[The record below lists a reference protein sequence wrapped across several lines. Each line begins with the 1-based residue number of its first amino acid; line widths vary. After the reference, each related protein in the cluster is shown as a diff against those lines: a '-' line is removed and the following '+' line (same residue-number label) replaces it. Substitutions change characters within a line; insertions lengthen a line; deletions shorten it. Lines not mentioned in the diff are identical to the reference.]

1 MKFNLIWEKTPPE
14 LTQAEKSLL
23 AREIVWI
30 ESMSEDASDL
40 VAHILL
46 LGDTET
52 GPSITMY
59 GKKDNT
65 DDLFLSYSKKTK
77 WQVLTDDVEEC

>member
-1 MKFNLIWEKTPPE
+1 MKFNLIWDTNPPE
-14 LTQAEKSLL
+14 LTEAEKSLL
-23 AREIVWI
+23 AREIVWV

-40 VAHILL
+40 VAHMLL

-77 WQVLTDDVEEC
+77 WLTLTDDTEQC

>member
-1 MKFNLIWEKTPPE
+1 MKFNLIWETNPPE
-14 LTQAEKSLL
+14 LTEAEKSLL

-30 ESMSEDASDL
+30 ESMSEDASTL
-40 VAHILL
+40 VAHMLL

-59 GKKDNT
+59 GKQDNV
-65 DDLFLSYSKKTK
+65 DDLFLAYSKKTK
-77 WQVLTDDVEEC
+77 WRVLTDETE

>member
-1 MKFNLIWEKTPPE
+1 MKFNLIWETNPPE
-14 LTQAEKSLL
+14 LTEAQKSLL

-40 VAHILL
+40 VAHMLL
-46 LGDTET
+46 LDDTET

-59 GKKDNT
+59 GKKDNPN
-65 DDLFLSYSKKTK
+65 DLFLTYSKKTK
-77 WQVLTDDVEEC
+77 GRVLTDETE

>member
-1 MKFNLIWEKTPPE
+1 MKFNLIWETNPPE
-14 LTQAEKSLL
+14 LTESQKSLL

-40 VAHILL
+40 VAHMLL

-65 DDLFLSYSKKTK
+65 DNLFLAYSKKTK
-77 WQVLTDDVEEC
+77 WRVLTDELE

>member
-1 MKFNLIWEKTPPE
+1 MKFNLIWETNPPE
-14 LTQAEKSLL
+14 LTESEKSLL

-30 ESMSEDASDL
+30 ESMSDDASDL

-46 LGDTET
+46 LTDVET

-59 GKKDNT
+59 GKKDNA
-65 DDLFLSYSKKTK
+65 DDLFLAYSKKTK

>member
-1 MKFNLIWEKTPPE
+1 MKFNLIWESNPPE
-14 LTQAEKSLL
+14 LTETEKSML

-30 ESMSEDASDL
+30 ESMSEDASNL
-40 VAHILL
+40 VAHMLL

-59 GKKDNT
+59 GKKDNQ
-65 DDLFLSYSKKTK
+65 DDLFLTYSKKTK
-77 WQVLTDDVEEC
+77 WRVLTDEFE

>member
-1 MKFNLIWEKTPPE
+1 MKFNLIWETNPPE
-14 LTQAEKSLL
+14 LTEAEKSLL

-40 VAHILL
+40 AAHILL
-46 LGDTET
+46 LTDVET

-59 GKKDNT
+59 GKKDNA
-65 DDLFLSYSKKTK
+65 DDLFLSYNKKTK
-77 WQVLTDDVEEC
+77 WVTLTDETE